1 MSFSRRQFLLHSGGL
16 ALGTKVA
23 ASLPLNVFSSMA
35 HAAGD
40 YRAIV
45 CVLLAGGCD
54 SFNLLVP
61 RSNAAYAQYQARRS
75 DLALPQSDLLPLDGT
90 HNGVSFGLHPAL
102 AALQARFNA
111 GQASL
116 ITNIGPLVEPTD
128 RAAYDNEQ
136 VVLPLGLFS
145 HADQILSWQT
155 ATPADRSGSG
165 FAGRLANALT
175 GANTGLALA
184 GNISLS
190 GNNAFQTGATAGS
203 YSINAANGVQAI
215 GGYDNALVQQS
226 LAQMLDVADASIL
239 RRVYSQKIQS
249 AIDAG
254 ALFGAAIDSAS
265 ALNTSFAADNFSVAM
280 ARIAQLISVREQLGV
295 TRQTFFVTYGGW
307 DHHDNTLA
315 EQAEMLPALDAGLG
329 QFLAATEEL
338 GVSQQVTTFTISDF
352 GRTLTSNGKGSD
364 HGWAGNALILGGAV
378 QGGRLYGDFPEQVE
392 DNPLDVGRG
401 RFLPSTAVDTLYAE
415 ISRWMGVDEALLPE
429 VLPNWP
435 NFVGSTQGSGLDGL
449 LAG

>member
-1 MSFSRRQFLLHSGGL
+1 
-16 ALGTKVA
+16 
-23 ASLPLNVFSSMA
+23 MA

-61 RSNAAYAQYQARRS
+61 RSDVAYAQYQARRS

-175 GANTGLALA
+175 GANTGVALA
-184 GNISLS
+184 GNISMS
-190 GNNAFQTGATAGS
+190 GNNAFQTGAAAGS
-203 YSINAANGVQAI
+203 YSINAADGVQEI
-215 GGYDNALVQQS
+215 GGFDNALVRQS
-226 LAQMLDVADASIL
+226 IEQMLDVADASIL

-254 ALFGAAIDSAS
+254 ALFGAAMAS
-265 ALNTSFAADNFSVAM
+265 APELNTSFAADNFSIAM

-338 GVSQQVTTFTISDF
+338 GVSEQVTTFTISDF

-415 ISRWMGVDEALLPE
+415 ISRWMGVDEAQLPE

-435 NFVGSTQGSGLDGL
+435 NFVGSTQGSGLDGIL
-449 LAG
+449 VG